1 MEKIDNWYKKTL
13 AMIFFFG
20 LKLEVLYLSDNF
32 VNGLLTLDA
41 TKSYLRKQI
50 KAGRIVTQIL
60 KSAAIT
66 TFQKKNVEKSPFLTS
81 FCLSSSK

>member
-66 TFQKKNVEKSPFLTS
+66 VIKK
-81 FCLSSSK
+81 